1 MPITR
6 IGIWAPRSAMK
17 SKPPVPIIGSSDRA
31 QNSRILGSM
40 AFILR
45 GVNTRE
51 RRLRCMLW
59 PGGSSKMIE
68 PGGISM
74 PLLMISSSVPL
85 AELYV
90 FHSMSPRSTSSKRLS
105 A

>member
-1 MPITR
+1 
-6 IGIWAPRSAMK
+6 
-17 SKPPVPIIGSSDRA
+17 
-31 QNSRILGSM
+31 
-40 AFILR
+40 
-45 GVNTRE
+45 
-51 RRLRCMLW
+51 
-59 PGGSSKMIE
+59 MIE

-90 FHSMSPRSTSSKRLS
+90 FQSMRPRSTSSKRLR